1 MRWRA
6 LWRPSRSTW
15 RRGSASPTSP
25 PSARREGKWHG
36 PDGFL
41 LRRTS
46 PSSSGSGSARLLF
59 LTRSRG
65 QHPLHGGLHRLRR
78 RADLR
83 VGRPSPSDPALPP
96 SESGGRM
103 EGGSSKVFA
112 TAPASIG
119 EKRSTIPPHVC
130 ACARSTCRR
139 ESGQVAARTDTSKG
153 DAKGDAGVLV
163 PTDGGVDL
171 LARPRNGGILFFEQL
186 LRPHIRRKG
195 LHGDIRWW
203 PNTDRLGR
211 RRSSA

>member
-1 MRWRA
+1 
-6 LWRPSRSTW
+6 
-15 RRGSASPTSP
+15 
-25 PSARREGKWHG
+25 
-36 PDGFL
+36 
-41 LRRTS
+41 
-46 PSSSGSGSARLLF
+46 
-59 LTRSRG
+59 
-65 QHPLHGGLHRLRR
+65 
-78 RADLR
+78 
-83 VGRPSPSDPALPP
+83 
-96 SESGGRM
+96 M

-211 RRSSA
+211 RRSSARLWLVSQRRNRNAFPYCVSVSFLSTCLASAGLSSRKREYLCTAGPIKKKTVAAQEERAKG